1 MKQQDKTNL
10 HSHAQITDGL
20 KTVWQSIC
28 YYQKSKPICGA
39 GQKLSEQNMIW
50 EQPSFSACLV
60 KKLSLAGQVLKISF
74 SFF

>member
-1 MKQQDKTNL
+1 MRLQVKTNV
-10 HSHAQITDGL
+10 HPHAQITDGL

-60 KKLSLAGQVLKISF
+60 KKLSLAGQVLKKMF
-74 SFF
+74 CFF